1 MFLFALAFRMNLP
14 KMFYEYISIR
24 IHTNE
29 QKSWITKRI
38 LLEFKNLR
46 IKYCQGKRL
55 FFFFSF
61 IFPIILSLYY

>member
-24 IHTNE
+24 YTTNE
-29 QKSWITKRI
+29 EKSWITKRI

-46 IKYCQGKRL
+46 LKCCQGER
-55 FFFFSF
+55 FFFSQ
-61 IFPIILSLYY
+61 LSSLSINSN